1 MQRRSSA
8 RIAGKSSQD
17 SSAPPQP
24 KPSPA
29 TNKRKNGSSGTS
41 PTAKRGKKGAEP
53 EQKTIEET
61 MQNGGANEADQEE
74 PVPTN
79 AEQHTSQ
86 DPAPEP
92 EKEEEK
98 PAAEDEPT
106 DAKKEDEKQEAEPQ
120 AESDTKMTNASEEQ
134 QEDKEEP
141 KKEAEPEPAI
151 EKQDE
156 KPAATNGDAV
166 EAGAREDDDVASS
179 ILEKGIIYFFF
190 RARVNVED
198 PQDVNDIARTYM
210 VLRPIPL
217 DAKIGDGPIG
227 DQGNCRLLALPKKV
241 LPVSGK
247 DKFLAFVEKAKT
259 SFDDLKTSFLQGS
272 EYETKTA
279 GTSHSPPVT
288 PLAEGVYA
296 ITSTGRESHLAYI
309 INIPSELG
317 EVQKDLGLQERG
329 SFAASV
335 KNPTKPSPNNASLP
349 KGPEYPQEV
358 LDEFRSLRWKPLE
371 PKLLDYDNAQ
381 FLLIGESADK
391 ALEQRPKDEREGNAP
406 PQEEMEKLEDEDEIR
421 IKHLKGDD
429 SVFVDLGIT
438 AKDFPKVPSTW

>member
-8 RIAGKSSQD
+8 RIAGKSSQA
-17 SSAPPQP
+17 SSSPPQP

-29 TNKRKNGSSGTS
+29 TKKRKNETSGAT

-61 MQNGGANEADQEE
+61 MQNGGADEAEQEE
-74 PVPTN
+74 PAPTN
-79 AEQHTSQ
+79 AEQHTGQ
-86 DPAPEP
+86 EP
-92 EKEEEK
+92 TQQTEKEQDK
-98 PAAEDEPT
+98 PTVQDDAT
-106 DAKKEDEKQEAEPQ
+106 DAKQEDEKQEPESQ
-120 AESDTKMTNASEEQ
+120 AESDAKMTDVGEKQ
-134 QEDKEEP
+134 QDDAAERKE
-141 KKEAEPEPAI
+141 EAEPEPS
-151 EKQDE
+151 EQKDE

-198 PQDVNDIARTYM
+198 PQDVNDVARTYM
-210 VLRPIPL
+210 VMRPIPL
-217 DAKIGDGPIG
+217 DAKISDGPIG

-247 DKFLAFVEKAKT
+247 DRFLAFVEKAKT
-259 SFDDLKTSFLQGS
+259 SFDDLKSSFLQGS

-329 SFAASV
+329 SFATSV
-335 KNPTKPSPNNASLP
+335 KNPTQPAPNNASLP
-349 KGPEYPQEV
+349 KGPDYPQEV
-358 LDEFRSLRWKPLE
+358 IDEFRSLRWKPLE

-406 PQEEMEKLEDEDEIR
+406 PQEEMEKLEGEDEIR

-429 SVFVDLGIT
+429 SVFVDLGVT
-438 AKDFPKVPSTW
+438 AKDLPKVPSTW